1 MTRNRK
7 KLLRY
12 NVLVRYLPL
21 DLTQGELYSL
31 FSVVGSVS
39 SVKLMCSKTGSEGY
53 GFVNFATE
61 ADAQRAIDYFD
72 GYRITPRKCLKVSW
86 SVPGQRLG
94 CKVFVTNLPLHWE
107 QSDFA
112 AAFQP
117 LGQAEEVRIL
127 SLRNG
132 RRSGFILFISAE
144 QARNAIETM
153 DGHVPPG
160 WHLPLSVQLSKKDA
174 KKLQK
179 MEYRRRRS
187 ERQQQNY
194 ESSLRD
200 VLQNDEPSSENEH
213 TRRLFF
219 YNASTNLPKDFFN
232 SLLGN
237 YGTIQDLTLQT
248 DNNGTF
254 LGMGFVTYR
263 EERSPKIC
271 YEGLNQAPIQGI
283 SLYIK
288 VNC

>member
-1 MTRNRK
+1 MTRNQK

-21 DLTQGELYSL
+21 DLTQEELYSL

-39 SVKLMCSKTGSEGY
+39 SVKLMCCSKTGSEGY

-72 GYRITPRKCLKVSW
+72 GHRITPRKCLKVSW

-94 CKVFVTNLPLHWE
+94 CKVFVTNIPLHWE
-107 QSDFA
+107 KSDFA
-112 AAFQP
+112 AAFQA
-117 LGQAEEVRIL
+117 LGKAEEVRIL

-144 QARNAIETM
+144 QAQNAIETM
-153 DGHVPPG
+153 NGYVPPG
-160 WHLPLSVQLSKKDA
+160 WHLPLCVELSKKDA

-179 MEYRRRRS
+179 MQYQRRRT
-187 ERQQQNY
+187 EQQQQ
-194 ESSLRD
+194 SSTLQN
-200 VLQNDEPSSENEH
+200 VLQNNEVNSDYEH

-219 YNASTNLPKDFFN
+219 YNASTSLPKDFFN

-237 YGTIQDLTLQT
+237 YGEIQDLTLQT
-248 DNNGTF
+248 DNNGNF

-263 EERSPKIC
+263 EEKSPRVC
-271 YEGLNQAPIQGI
+271 YEGLNEATLQGI
-283 SLYIK
+283 SLFIK
-288 VNC
+288 MNC